1 MSDDQKPAGT
11 ATVRTG
17 GPHISADALK
27 RELPAKFFKE
37 ARAEQIADGVRI
49 ILDGR
54 PLKTPKK
61 AALIVPTE
69 ALGLVIAAEWN
80 GLGEK
85 IDPER
90 LPLTKIANTVIDGL
104 VGREQ
109 DLHEDLVRFI
119 SNDLLFYRAGS
130 PVELDQRQRD
140 AWDPVLAWAEERF
153 GATFRLTEG
162 VMPIEQNLVSVAK
175 VASALSGAD
184 AMKLAPVHVMT
195 TMTGSALLVIACLEG
210 RLTVD
215 EVWAATHV
223 DETWQEEQW
232 GEDREALARR
242 AMRRAEFNAA
252 VRFLELGQA

>member
-1 MSDDQKPAGT
+1 M
-11 ATVRTG
+11 
-17 GPHISADALK
+17 
-27 RELPAKFFKE
+27 
-37 ARAEQIADGVRI
+37 
-49 ILDGR
+49 
-54 PLKTPKK
+54 
-61 AALIVPTE
+61 PTE
-69 ALGLVIAAEWN
+69 ALGQAIAAEWN
-80 GLGEK
+80 GLGDK

-104 VGREQ
+104 VGMEGQ
-109 DLHEDLVRFI
+109 LHDDLVRFI
-119 SNDLLFYRAGS
+119 GNDLLFYRAGS

-153 GATFRLTEG
+153 GATFRVTEG
-162 VMPIEQNLVSVAK
+162 VMPVEQNLVSVAK

-195 TMTGSALLVIACLEG
+195 TMTGSALLVIAYLEG

-242 AMRRAEFNAA
+242 AVRRAEFDAA

>member
-37 ARAEQIADGVRI
+37 ARAEQVADGVRI
-49 ILDGR
+49 TLDGR

-61 AALIVPTE
+61 AALIVATE
-69 ALGLVIAAEWN
+69 ALGQAIAAEWN
-80 GLGEK
+80 GLGDK

-104 VGREQ
+104 IGREQ

-119 SNDLLFYRAGS
+119 GNDLLFYRAGS
-130 PVELDQRQRD
+130 PVELDQRQKA

-195 TMTGSALLVIACLEG
+195 TMTGSALLVIAYLEG

-242 AMRRAEFNAA
+242 VVRRAEFDAA

>member
-69 ALGLVIAAEWN
+69 GLGLAIAAEWN

-104 VGREQ
+104 IGREQ

-119 SNDLLFYRAGS
+119 GNDLLFYRAGS
-130 PVELDQRQRD
+130 PVELDQRQKA

-195 TMTGSALLVIACLEG
+195 TMTGSALLVIAYLEG

-252 VRFLELGQA
+252 VLFLELGQA